1 MSDNSCDRC
10 GKSFKFPYLLKNH
23 KNRKFPCQITIKE
36 KNIKNTIQKLSKN
49 YPKTIQKLSKKN
61 EQKPTK
67 CDDCGKVFTYKCNY
81 YKHRS
86 LLRCKK
92 MKKTEKMD
100 RMEKLKNQVVLK
112 KKGFKN
118 LTINH
123 IQNTQ
128 NIQNNQIIHNN
139 IINVNAFG
147 KENLESITE
156 QEKLRILNRAFMAF
170 PEALKKIHYDIPENR
185 NFYLP
190 NKRDR
195 QYVKLYN
202 GDNIIYENKEKFNDD
217 LAINIMTQLEGWFDE
232 LQKKFIM
239 RRKQLISKMF
249 NEYNKGELENKY
261 NKEIEKFSLTYS
273 SDIKELLEIELLK
286 IKNISS

>member
-1 MSDNSCDRC
+1 
-10 GKSFKFPYLLKNH
+10 
-23 KNRKFPCQITIKE
+23 
-36 KNIKNTIQKLSKN
+36 
-49 YPKTIQKLSKKN
+49 
-61 EQKPTK
+61 
-67 CDDCGKVFTYKCNY
+67 
-81 YKHRS
+81 
-86 LLRCKK
+86 
-92 MKKTEKMD
+92 MK
-100 RMEKLKNQVVLK
+100 KLKNQVVLK
-112 KKGFKN
+112 KKGCEK

-139 IINVNAFG
+139 IININAFG

>member
-1 MSDNSCDRC
+1 MTDNSCDRC
-10 GKSFKFPYLLKNH
+10 GKTFKFPYLLKNH
-23 KNRKFPCQITIKE
+23 KNRKFPCQIAIKE
-36 KNIKNTIQKLSKN
+36 KNIKNTIQILSKN

-67 CDDCGKVFTYKCNY
+67 CEDCCKVFTYKCNY

-86 LLRCKK
+86 QLRCKK

-123 IQNTQ
+123 INNTQ

-202 GDNIIYENKEKFNDD
+202 GDNIIYENKEKFNDV

-286 IKNISS
+286 IKIH